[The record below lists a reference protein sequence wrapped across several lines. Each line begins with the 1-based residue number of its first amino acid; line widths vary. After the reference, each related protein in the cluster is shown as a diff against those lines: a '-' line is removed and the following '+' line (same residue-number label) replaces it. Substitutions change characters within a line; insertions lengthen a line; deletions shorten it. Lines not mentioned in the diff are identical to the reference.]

1 MTDADSIMT
10 SRMATIAI
18 VVGVAASVLVATRT
32 IAPTSSPSSAVLFQ
46 VLGLG
51 INVITV
57 SIPGRFDSDVEATSN
72 MAFPWPTLLA
82 PAGYAFAIW
91 GVIYVGEVMGL
102 LVLLFGHK
110 QVAEVAQRS
119 SRAWLCANIAQSF
132 WCAAFRPWALSRL
145 WLSSICLGATAL
157 CLFYSQ
163 CELSLDRDKVMA
175 PGFSAGEWA
184 LLQWPRSLHLGWT
197 TAATLVNLNA
207 WVGKSAAGAP
217 AAMCAAV
224 LSLLLAARL
233 SELFTSAAIR
243 LPAAALSVNWALFA
257 IAKGAPV
264 GRDAEALGQPA
275 LEGLASSATAIAM
288 GGLAF
293 LSLRAGGL
301 L

>member
-102 LVLLFGHK
+102 LVLLFGHT
-110 QVAEVAQRS
+110 QEPHPTFPLS
-119 SRAWLCANIAQSF
+119 NSG
-132 WCAAFRPWALSRL
+132 AAPPSTAS
-145 WLSSICLGATAL
+145 LGR
-157 CLFYSQ
+157 CPYSMRHPPQ
-163 CELSLDRDKVMA
+163 
-175 PGFSAGEWA
+175 
-184 LLQWPRSLHLGWT
+184 T
-197 TAATLVNLNA
+197 TRGTVPCG
-207 WVGKSAAGAP
+207 WVG
-217 AAMCAAV
+217 
-224 LSLLLAARL
+224 
-233 SELFTSAAIR
+233 
-243 LPAAALSVNWALFA
+243 AALDGVV
-257 IAKGAPV
+257 GA
-264 GRDAEALGQPA
+264 
-275 LEGLASSATAIAM
+275 
-288 GGLAF
+288 
-293 LSLRAGGL
+293 RAHMST
-301 L
+301 